1 MKSAV
6 ELYKVILFLSLT
18 LSLPASNF
26 DTVKKIDFHCDNMPL
41 VNGKRTFIIGSYHL
55 PKPSDPFDLHI
66 YKIN

>member
-18 LSLPASNF
+18 LSLPACNS
-26 DTVKKIDFHCDNMPL
+26 DKVKKIDFHSDNMPL

-55 PKPSDPFDLHI
+55 LKTSDTFDVHI

>member
-18 LSLPASNF
+18 LSLPAYNSER
-26 DTVKKIDFHCDNMPL
+26 VKKIDFHSDNMPL
-41 VNGKRTFIIGSYHL
+41 VNEKRTFIIGSYQL
-55 PKPSDPFDLHI
+55 PKTSDPFDVHR

>member
-6 ELYKVILFLSLT
+6 ELYKVILFLSLP
-18 LSLPASNF
+18 LSLHACNSEK
-26 DTVKKIDFHCDNMPL
+26 VKKIDFHTDNMPL
-41 VNGKRTFIIGSYHL
+41 VNGKGTFIIGSYHL